1 PPMPTMNGGKPLAN
15 VVTVPVVGS
24 TRDTLPTAPSV
35 TNSAPPG
42 PIVLPDPLAKPLTR
56 SVAVGAASGTGPF
69 ADNGV
74 IAAISAAVAKRVSVL
89 FVIICRL
96 LCVSTYLCRGRQH
109 TACRAKNTSEAV
121 LLSIL
126 GA

>member
-1 PPMPTMNGGKPLAN
+1 
-15 VVTVPVVGS
+15 
-24 TRDTLPTAPSV
+24 
-35 TNSAPPG
+35 G

-126 GA
+126 GAAGHPPAPPHDLMSVPPTDRGRL